1 MFFDIIK
8 GFLLGVFGIFLFM
21 FVYLPLLIL
30 IFLGPIL
37 MVPILS
43 LIQLDTIPKVIMDC
57 TVVIVIACGAYRY
70 IKKNTF
76 PAHLMVNGNYLPDDK
91 DWGKKHLGKADAWLF
106 LLAEQG
112 YLCIEEKGKSYY
124 MIKLKD
130 YDGPHKAIQS
140 WFKQTFKKKNAVRC
154 FRPFVNGDSFAYDEE
169 VVQSENSKKTKETKK
184 SKFQMLKKWFMPN
197 QQFLTDLKN
206 TFCMYLTMILPLYLI
221 AIIGGPIMLIIGVII
236 YMISISQMKENF
248 LYTFIW
254 VVFVFFLLFLLIL
267 ASNPSSFSIDYFFK
281 SIKIFDIFTVVF
293 IFLNLWFLQY
303 KGYFYFIQHKNLNLQ
318 TKAFILFIND
328 VIKRK
333 DINLI
338 KQIYLNDTKYG
349 LKVLPYITYM
359 GVEKK
364 WFKHFDFLYDNH
376 PSWLRLKYGTFLDFL
391 KKL

>member
-1 MFFDIIK
+1 MFLDIIK
-8 GFLLGVFGIFLFM
+8 DFLLGVFGIFLVM
-21 FVYLPLLIL
+21 FVYLPLLAL

-57 TVVIVIACGAYRY
+57 TVVIVIAYGTYRY

-76 PAHLMVNGNYLPDDK
+76 PAHLMINGNYLPDDK

-154 FRPFVNGDSFAYDEE
+154 FRPFVNGDSFAYYEE

-197 QQFLTDLKN
+197 QQCLTDLKN
-206 TFCMYLTMILPLYLI
+206 TFCTYLTMILPLYLI
-221 AIIGGPIMLIIGVII
+221 AIIGGPIMLIIAGII

-248 LYTFIW
+248 LYTLIW

-267 ASNPSSFSIDYFFK
+267 ASKPSSFSIDYFFK

-364 WFKHFDFLYDNH
+364 WFKHFDFLYDNY
-376 PSWLRLKYGTFLDFL
+376 PSLLRLKYGTFLDFL